1 MVLVNK
7 IRNATAMNAIFRLSM
22 TAYVV
27 AVLALLVTGCGSGN
41 SLGTQVKEPFTGSKY
56 ESNNRYFRSSGKG
69 SSSKDAIAQSKAEM
83 DARTGLA
90 QQLNTTIQV
99 VTDNYSKDTQGEHVN
114 EAIERFETLVR
125 EVTNTTLADIRI
137 IGQEKYLSGDGT
149 YTVYVAMEI
158 KKAAMYRT
166 MKKLARQDERL
177 SAAALSDIERL
188 LDEKIA
194 EAEGEE

>member
-1 MVLVNK
+1 MG
-7 IRNATAMNAIFRLSM
+7 A
-22 TAYVV
+22 
-27 AVLALLVTGCGSGN
+27 
-41 SLGTQVKEPFTGSKY
+41 QVKEPFTGNKY
-56 ESNNRYFRSSGKG
+56 ESNNRYFRATGKG

-90 QQLNTTIQV
+90 QQLQTTIQV
-99 VTDNYSKDTQGEHVN
+99 VTDNYSKDVQGAHVN

-137 IGQEKYLSGDGT
+137 IGREMFLNADGQ

-158 KKAAMYRT
+158 NKSAMYRT
-166 MKKLARQDERL
+166 MKKLAKADERL
-177 SAAALSDIERL
+177 SAAALADIERL

-194 EAEGEE
+194 EAEAGE